1 MTIEQAIAQEDLKP
15 PFEHH
20 YLTDQQVEHVKVFRI
35 PVDSS
40 HPMTYWIASI
50 HRESAMPTD
59 EELRMIRSFIEY
71 EVQNRYN
78 LTYQEKIF
86 AKPFPAE
93 GGHVTK
99 VFRKGSMWTNQ
110 PNACE
115 GWVYRRASWEGGWHP
130 QWPAPRLSL
139 LEVLD
144 DIWAIGWG
152 DEPRRPSSSWVEWK
166 AARPDIFP
174 VSL

>member
-1 MTIEQAIAQEDLKP
+1 MTLTLIQKAIDEENLKP
-15 PFEHH
+15 PFDQHC
-20 YLTDQQVEHVKVFRI
+20 LTDQQVEHVKSFRI

-40 HPMTYWIASI
+40 HPMTYWIASLYR
-50 HRESAMPTD
+50 HSAMPTD
-59 EELRMIRSFIEY
+59 EELRMIWSFIEF
-71 EVQNRYN
+71 EVKRRYN

-110 PNACE
+110 PNATE
-115 GWVYRRASWEGGWHP
+115 GWVYRRSTWEGGWHP

-139 LEVLD
+139 VKVLD
-144 DIWAIGWG
+144 DVWDVGSP
-152 DEPRRPSSSWVEWK
+152 ESPRPLAEWVEWK
-166 AARPDIFP
+166 AARPEIFR
-174 VSL
+174 